1 MMRMNG
7 ICFPS
12 AQSAINSDAFTAAS
26 GQPMHQTAA
35 TPEVAPA
42 IRKKK
47 PWTRKRKIIFGAV
60 GLVVLWIIVAI
71 IQSKREKPIPV
82 TTDKALRKTIVQT
95 VSATGKVQPEIEVKI
110 SPEVAGEIIE
120 LPVEDGKPVK
130 KADLLVKIK
139 PDSYKALLEQQEAAI
154 SAAKATNLQQ
164 KATMMKTEQDLKRAD
179 DMYAKKT
186 ISIQEYNTAQA
197 AADVAKNTFE
207 SSLHEIERAEAGS
220 SQARDQLSKTTVY
233 SPIDGTVTILNSKLG
248 ERIVATGQFA
258 GTEVMRVADLGHM
271 EARVDVNENDVVN
284 VKVTDKAN
292 VKIDAYGDRKFHG
305 TVYQIANTGK
315 TTGAG
320 TQEEVTNFEVKIR
333 IDDHDVTLK
342 PGLSCTA
349 DIETNM
355 IKDAVAVP
363 MQAVTIRTGESN
375 LSPEEIEKK
384 KQKAAA
390 RDKGDN
396 NAEFTNEKQE
406 KAAKKEEREK
416 LAKVVFLKNG
426 SKAKLVKVTTGISDD
441 TYMEIKSGVQPGDEV
456 ISGSYSAISRK
467 LKDGAK
473 VTYDKETAK

>member
-1 MMRMNG
+1 LQW
-7 ICFPS
+7 S
-12 AQSAINSDAFTAAS
+12 NSLFLTLS
-26 GQPMHQTAA
+26 QPERPPMHQALAA
-35 TPEVAPA
+35 TPTTP
-42 IRKKK
+42 
-47 PWTRKRKIIFGAV
+47 RKRRSRRRRYIIFGSL
-60 GLVVLWIIVAI
+60 GLLLLWVIVSIIL
-71 IQSKREKPIPV
+71 SKREKPIPV
-82 TTDKALRKTIVQT
+82 TTDKAVRRTILQT
-95 VSATGKVQPEIEVKI
+95 VSATGKIQPETEVKI

-120 LPVEDGKPVK
+120 LPVEDGKLVK
-130 KADLLVKIK
+130 KGDLLVKIK

-154 SAAKATNLQQ
+154 SSAKATNLQQ
-164 KATMMKTEQDLKRAD
+164 KATMLKTEQDIKRAD

-186 ISIQEYNTAQA
+186 ISVQEYNAAQA
-197 AADVAKNTFE
+197 AYDVARNTYE

-258 GTEVMRVADLGHM
+258 GTEVMRVADLNHM

-284 VKVTDKAN
+284 VKVGDKAN
-292 VKIDAYGDRKFHG
+292 IKIDAYGERKFHG
-305 TVYQIANTGK
+305 TVYQIANTG
-315 TTGAG
+315 TMTGAG
-320 TQEEVTNFEVKIR
+320 TQEEVTNFQVKVR

-355 IKDAVAVP
+355 AKDVVVVP

-384 KQKAAA
+384 KQKTAA

-396 NAEFTNEKQE
+396 NAEFVNERQE
-406 KAAKKEEREK
+406 KAAQKEEREK
-416 LAKVVFLKNG
+416 LAKVVFLKKS

-441 TYMEIKSGVQPGDEV
+441 TYMEIKSGVEPGDEV

-473 VTYDKETAK
+473 VSYDKEATK

>member
-1 MMRMNG
+1 
-7 ICFPS
+7 
-12 AQSAINSDAFTAAS
+12 
-26 GQPMHQTAA
+26 MHQALA
-35 TPEVAPA
+35 TPETAPKVE
-42 IRKKK
+42 RKRRS
-47 PWTRKRKIIFGAV
+47 TRKRQIIV
-60 GLVVLWIIVAI
+60 GVVGFFVLWLIISI
-71 IQSKREKPIPV
+71 LLSKREKPIPV
-82 TTDKALRKTIVQT
+82 TTEKAARKTILQI
-95 VSATGKVQPEIEVKI
+95 VSATGKVQPETEVKI
-110 SPEVAGEIIE
+110 SPEVAGEIID
-120 LPVEDGKPVK
+120 LPVEDGKGVNK
-130 KADLLVKIK
+130 GDLLVRIK

-164 KATMMKTEQDLKRAD
+164 KATMLKTEQDIKRAE

-186 ISIQEYNTAQA
+186 ISVQEYNAAQA
-197 AADVAKNTFE
+197 AYDVAKNTYE
-207 SSLHEIERAEAGS
+207 SSLHEIERAQAGS

-284 VKVTDKAN
+284 VKGGDKAN

-349 DIETNM
+349 DIETSM
-355 IKDAVAVP
+355 VKDAVAVP
-363 MQAVTIRTGESN
+363 MQAVTIRTGDSN

-384 KQKAAA
+384 KQKTAQ

-396 NAEFTNEKQE
+396 NAEYVNERQE
-406 KAAKKEEREK
+406 KATQREEREK
-416 LAKVVFLKNG
+416 LAKVVFLKKG
-426 SKAKLVKVTTGISDD
+426 SKAQSVKVTTGISDD
-441 TYMEIKSGVQPGDEV
+441 TYMEIKTGVQPGDEV

-473 VTYDKETAK
+473 VAYDKEVTK

>member
-1 MMRMNG
+1 
-7 ICFPS
+7 
-12 AQSAINSDAFTAAS
+12 
-26 GQPMHQTAA
+26 
-35 TPEVAPA
+35 
-42 IRKKK
+42 
-47 PWTRKRKIIFGAV
+47 
-60 GLVVLWIIVAI
+60 
-71 IQSKREKPIPV
+71 
-82 TTDKALRKTIVQT
+82 
-95 VSATGKVQPEIEVKI
+95 
-110 SPEVAGEIIE
+110 
-120 LPVEDGKPVK
+120 
-130 KADLLVKIK
+130 
-139 PDSYKALLEQQEAAI
+139 
-154 SAAKATNLQQ
+154 
-164 KATMMKTEQDLKRAD
+164 
-179 DMYAKKT
+179 MYAKKT
-186 ISIQEYNTAQA
+186 ISVQEYNASQA
-197 AADVAKNTFE
+197 AYDVAKNTYE

-284 VKVTDKAN
+284 VKVGNKTN

-333 IDDHDVTLK
+333 IDDHDATLK
-342 PGLSCTA
+342 PGLSCAA

-355 IKDAVAVP
+355 VKDGVAVP
-363 MQAVTIRTGESN
+363 MQAVTIRTGDTN

-384 KQKAAA
+384 RQKTAQ

-396 NAEFTNEKQE
+396 SADYVNERQE
-406 KAAKKEEREK
+406 KATQREEHEK
-416 LAKVVFLKNG
+416 IAKVVFLKKG
-426 SKAKLVKVTTGISDD
+426 SKAQMVKVTTGISDD

-456 ISGSYSAISRK
+456 VAGSYSAISRK

-473 VTYDKETAK
+473 LTYDKEATK